1 MSGDTTMKHIKVIIL
16 IIILT
21 LLFISTFIYLN
32 QEVPV
37 FEYSE
42 ENNSNISKTYIDTD
56 SNSDI
61 IPIGKIEITETK
73 QPTTTRF
80 DKIITSLSKNQI
92 FILTLYCSIIIVN
105 IIILT
110 HNIKNDIRFDYKE
123 RS

>member
-42 ENNSNISKTYIDTD
+42 ENNNNVSNSQIYTDT
-56 SNSDI
+56 NSDI
-61 IPIGKIEITETK
+61 LPIGTATIETK

>member
-1 MSGDTTMKHIKVIIL
+1 MSGDTTMKHTKVIIL

-42 ENNSNISKTYIDTD
+42 ENNNNVSNSQIYTDT
-56 SNSDI
+56 NSDI
-61 IPIGKIEITETK
+61 LPIGTATIETK

-80 DKIITSLSKNQI
+80 NKLMTELSDNQI
-92 FILTLYCSIIIVN
+92 FILVLFIISIVFNLIMI
-105 IIILT
+105 
-110 HNIKNDIRFDYKE
+110 IKNVFKMNTE
-123 RS
+123 RNL